1 MDTLET
7 SLSRL
12 YQTAHQLTLLLG
24 EDFNSILPYSTA
36 LKTNIQQMDSSLEP
50 AGYPQTDY
58 LSGAV
63 QRAGRTEAES
73 LILQDPFAAVQ
84 TSGLDKGSF
93 FPPTPD
99 SYRMI
104 SGQMLEDMRRRSTIP
119 LDCVR
124 TVIL

>member
-50 AGYPQTDY
+50 AVYAQTDY

-63 QRAGRTEAES
+63 QRAGRIEEES
-73 LILQDPFAAVQ
+73 PILQPFAAVQ
-84 TSGLDKGSF
+84 ASGLDKGSL

-104 SGQMLEDMRRRSTIP
+104 SAQMLEDMRRRSTIP